1 MINHLRELVMG
12 DFEVWKSYIDAL
24 DLLTNQYSEPFD
36 IKVLEA
42 KNDSSVVCRYIDTN
56 QRDKIFEGLLKV
68 FPSLKKENVNYRDNH
83 LLYPSSEAINNS
95 ELEDL
100 KSFADSNHFEFSS
113 KPAFSGVF
121 KSYYSRL
128 ADFLDKCQL
137 PFNLDEYSHFKK
149 DYRPLIKLRI
159 EYRGNSNYIDTLK
172 NYSHKNNI
180 EYKQI
185 KNRDNYGLILKI
197 DTPNEIVCDELL
209 NSFNPYSIFIK
220 TNKFGGNLEKHGDGL
235 LLSEY
240 IQNVKYSSKKAE
252 NKLILKTQIN
262 AQGLLDVIQE
272 VFNIGFEIYT
282 QKIRA
287 MSLRN
292 KNQFFTL
299 DELNVIDN
307 FLKNE
312 KHVFREKNLAAI
324 SKVDVSESFI
334 NKQFDI
340 AVKYLK
346 EHIGLD
352 TYKVEGFFKQIHLKD
367 VFLKKEIFEAFQ
379 ENTFYSNSFHLV
391 SYTITPDEFDKFEQ
405 VRKKSKIFYCSEDT
419 KDNPIHEGIILPTP
433 DNNVFIQTFSAS
445 ISLSD
450 LQFEIFFFLNTLK
463 RYFGKEHIQIVHE
476 HIFRIDKQRFFEN
489 IKEVIP
495 YEEFQIS
502 SDAKTISFDF
512 KTKEELEEKLRKL
525 DTYDSLNYLGFRDD
539 HKYKV
544 TFGNITPL
552 FQVKEKLDKLNF
564 TKTILN
570 ESGNQLKVY
579 GLMSDISLLPIVRA
593 NIENTAG
600 NFTQDNIQLNWDAF
614 DKGLIKY
621 YFQFDEESY
630 KEEVHKKLNNIRGE
644 PLTLVDSRETLGILK
659 SISYPNLTLLV
670 ENKSLLDEGTYL
682 TVKSALKGEKDKVK
696 RLRDAVEKIYSD
708 SGNSIC
714 NKNLKQALIDS
725 SSLESFIDGDI
736 TRTSEYQDLYQKIN
750 SDLLSSYVNERQ
762 KEAIIKCLL
771 SDDLFIVQGPPGTG
785 KSTAIA
791 ELIWQHLVNNDS
803 DKRYRILV
811 TSETNL
817 AVDNALNKLRSKS
830 HLLMKPIRFGI
841 EEKLD
846 DEGRRFSLEAI
857 NNWKKNEWEAND
869 SLILD
874 DWVDLINTRCTN
886 QSNDSFIA
894 LWKEH
899 LSEKGQ
905 LMRENVYSSY
915 VKNCNVI
922 GATCSSIGKINSEG
936 KFTRFFQDYSNVF
949 YPDEFE
955 RFKSSPSRS
964 SATSLKSKEIEFEL
978 AIQDEASKASPPE
991 LVLPFTFGKK
1001 AVIIGDHRQLPPM
1014 VDTNEFIES
1023 LVYLKD
1029 KSKDDKQV
1037 KKITKLIRFIKQYR
1051 ESFEHSHF
1059 EKLFTNIDT
1068 NLKSTFDTQYRMHPA
1083 INETIKQFYKG
1094 DFENGKDLECGLPL
1108 DSVDDSNLN
1117 NPMSRYHGITK
1128 KKDTHV
1134 MWFDVQTPEIKKG
1147 TSRINPGEVKAIE
1160 WIINTIT
1167 SNENYST
1174 FINHWKD
1181 NEKDQKELGVITFYG
1196 AQAGLIKKNIPEG
1209 IDVRVSPVD
1218 RFQGME
1224 RNIVIVSLVRS
1235 NNIAESENEIADFE
1249 MYPENGYAQ
1258 NESLGFAES
1267 PNRLNVA
1274 LSRAKRLLIVVGNSK
1289 HFSKKEIYKNVFE
1302 TIKNH
1307 PQGEVWGFDGQK
1319 PIKI

>member
-1 MINHLRELVMG
+1 MK

-24 DLLTNQYSEPFD
+24 DILTNQYSEPFD
-36 IKVLEA
+36 IKVLEV
-42 KNDSSVVCRYIDTN
+42 KDDNSVVCRYIDTN
-56 QRDKIFEGLLKV
+56 QKDKIFAGLLKV
-68 FPSLKKENVNYRDNH
+68 FPSLKKVNVNYQDKH
-83 LLYPSSEAINNS
+83 LLYSSSEAINHS
-95 ELEDL
+95 EIEHL
-100 KSFADSNHFEFSS
+100 KTFADSNHFEFSS
-113 KPAFSGVF
+113 KPAFSGTF
-121 KSYYSRL
+121 KHNKTPL
-128 ADFLDKCQL
+128 LDFLQEYIVK
-137 PFNLDEYSHFKK
+137 DEIQENSLVHHLSIIYPDSIHKEKK
-149 DYRPLIKLRI
+149 NGKIVLNETYLKAQTLIKWGRDYSVEYLFSVKGVSKAIKILKASENVLATTYSKKKNKLSIKLHEKISESEIEEVRNKLGEVLTRKTGRKPKIKLKAIFTRTNFDSQFKANNPPVKQNLSKIQYVTLNQLR
-159 EYRGNSNYIDTLK
+159 YID
-172 NYSHKNNI
+172 S
-180 EYKQI
+180 
-185 KNRDNYGLILKI
+185 
-197 DTPNEIVCDELL
+197 V
-209 NSFNPYSIFIK
+209 
-220 TNKFGGNLEKHGDGL
+220 LEK
-235 LLSEY
+235 
-240 IQNVKYSSKKAE
+240 N
-252 NKLILKTQIN
+252 
-262 AQGLLDVIQE
+262 QE
-272 VFNIGFEIYT
+272 VFREDVIGAIFKIDLNKQYDIALKHLKENIGLIP
-282 QKIRA
+282 Q
-287 MSLRN
+287 
-292 KNQFFTL
+292 
-299 DELNVIDN
+299 
-307 FLKNE
+307 
-312 KHVFREKNLAAI
+312 
-324 SKVDVSESFI
+324 
-334 NKQFDI
+334 
-340 AVKYLK
+340 
-346 EHIGLD
+346 
-352 TYKVEGFFKQIHLKD
+352 KVEGGYQQIHLND
-367 VFLKKEIFEAFQ
+367 VFLKKEVVESFQ

-391 SYTITPDEFDKFEQ
+391 SYTITPDKFEEFKKT
-405 VRKKSKIFYCSEDT
+405 RKQRKIYYKSEVNQERSNLKC
-419 KDNPIHEGIILPTP
+419 IILPDP
-433 DNNVFIQTFSAS
+433 KDNVFVLKFPAVITFS
-445 ISLSD
+445 D
-450 LQFEIFFFLNTLK
+450 LRYEIFAFLHSLK
-463 RYFGKEHIQIVHE
+463 WYFGRENIQIKHE
-476 HIFRIDKQRFFEN
+476 HVFVFDQQRFFEH

-502 SDAKTISFDF
+502 SKAKTISFDF
-512 KTKEELEEKLRKL
+512 KNEEDLSKKLKLLDNYNSINYFDFKE
-525 DTYDSLNYLGFRDD
+525 D

-544 TFGNITPL
+544 TFDYISPL

-570 ESGNQLKVY
+570 ESGDQLKVF

-614 DKGLIKY
+614 DRGLIKY

-630 KEEVHKKLNNIRGE
+630 KEEIHKKLNNLRGE
-644 PLTLVDSRETLGILK
+644 PLTLVDSKETLGVLK
-659 SISYPNLTLLV
+659 SISYPNLRLLV
-670 ENKSLLDEGTYL
+670 EDKSLLEEGTYL

-736 TRTSEYQDLYQKIN
+736 TLTCEYQDLYQKVN
-750 SDLLSSYVNERQ
+750 GDLLSPYVNDRQ
-762 KEAIIKCLL
+762 KEAIVKCLL
-771 SDDLFIVQGPPGTG
+771 SEDLFIVQGPPGTG

-791 ELIWQHLVNNDS
+791 ELIWQHLANNDS

-817 AVDNALNKLRSKS
+817 AVDNALDKLRSKS
-830 HLLMKPIRFGI
+830 HLLMKPIRFGS

-846 DEGRRFSLEAI
+846 NEGRRFSLEAI
-857 NNWKKNEWEAND
+857 NHWKKNEWEANN

-874 DWVDLINTRCTN
+874 DWVDLINSRCTN
-886 QSNDSFIA
+886 QSNDSFIT

-905 LMRENVYSSY
+905 LLRENIYSSY
-915 VKNCNVI
+915 VRNCNVI

-936 KFTRFFQDYSNVF
+936 KFTRFFKDYSNVF
-949 YPDEFE
+949 YPNDFE
-955 RFKSSPSRS
+955 RFKSSPSKS
-964 SATSLKSKEIEFEL
+964 SATNLKSKQIEFEL

-991 LVLPFTFGKK
+991 LALPFTYGKK

-1014 VDTNEFIES
+1014 IDTNEFIES
-1023 LVYLKD
+1023 LIYLKN
-1029 KSKDDKQV
+1029 KSKDEEQS
-1037 KKITKLIRFIKQYR
+1037 KKITKLIRFIKKNR

-1059 EKLFTNIDT
+1059 EKLFTNIDP
-1068 NLKSTFDTQYRMHPA
+1068 NFKSTFDTQYRMHPA

-1108 DSVDDSNLN
+1108 DSVDDPNLN

-1128 KKDTHV
+1128 KKDTHI

-1196 AQAGLIKKNIPEG
+1196 AQAGLIKKNVPEG

-1235 NNIAESENEIADFE
+1235 NNIAESENVIADFE
-1249 MYPENGYAQ
+1249 MYPENGYVQ

-1302 TIKNH
+1302 TIKDH
-1307 PQGEVWGFDGQK
+1307 PQGEVWGFDGKK
-1319 PIKI
+1319 PVKI

>member
-1 MINHLRELVMG
+1 MR

-24 DLLTNQYSEPFD
+24 DILTNQYSEPFD

-56 QRDKIFEGLLKV
+56 QKGKIFEGLLKV
-68 FPSLKKENVNYRDNH
+68 FPSLKKENVNYQDNH

-95 ELEDL
+95 EIEDL

-113 KPAFSGVF
+113 KPAFSGTF
-121 KSYYSRL
+121 KYNKTPL
-128 ADFLDKCQL
+128 LDFLKEHVVKEEAQPQEKSL
-137 PFNLDEYSHFKK
+137 AHHLRRVYPSSTYKEKNNGKIVVLDETYLKRK
-149 DYRPLIKLRI
+149 
-159 EYRGNSNYIDTLK
+159 TLEEWGD
-172 NYSHKNNI
+172 NYSVEYLFSVKGISTPIQISLASDKVLGITHSKKRNKINVRLHEKISEAEIGEIRKKLI
-180 EYKQI
+180 E
-185 KNRDNYGLILKI
+185 ILN
-197 DTPNEIVCDELL
+197 NEIGRVPEISL
-209 NSFNPYSIFIK
+209 NTVFTQ
-220 TNKFGGNLEKHGDGL
+220 TNFSNQPRTKKVPVKQNLG
-235 LLSEY
+235 
-240 IQNVKYSSKKAE
+240 
-252 NKLILKTQIN
+252 KTQF
-262 AQGLLDVIQE
+262 L
-272 VFNIGFEIYT
+272 
-282 QKIRA
+282 
-287 MSLRN
+287 
-292 KNQFFTL
+292 TL
-299 DELNVIDN
+299 DELKLIDSELETN
-307 FLKNE
+307 QE
-312 KHVFREKNLAAI
+312 VFREDILGAI
-324 SKVDVSESFI
+324 SKIDVSESFI

-352 TYKVEGFFKQIHLKD
+352 PFKVEGFFKQIHLKD
-367 VFLKKEIFEAFQ
+367 VFLKKEVFEAFQ

-391 SYTITPDEFDKFEQ
+391 SYTITPDEFDKFERI
-405 VRKKSKIFYCSEDT
+405 RKQRKIYYKSEDRH
-419 KDNPIHEGIILPTP
+419 NLEGVILPNP

-476 HIFRIDKQRFFEN
+476 HIFRIDKQRFFEH

-502 SDAKTISFDF
+502 SDAETISFDF
-512 KTKEELEEKLRKL
+512 KTKEELDEKLQKL

-564 TKTILN
+564 TKTFLN

-600 NFTQDNIQLNWDAF
+600 NFTQDNMQLNWDAF

-630 KEEVHKKLNNIRGE
+630 KEEVHKKLDNLKGE
-644 PLTLVDSRETLGILK
+644 PLTLVDSRETLGVLK

-670 ENKSLLDEGTYL
+670 EDKSLLEEGTYL

-736 TRTSEYQDLYQKIN
+736 TRTSEYQDLYQKVN
-750 SDLLSSYVNERQ
+750 NDLLSPYVNERQ
-762 KEAIIKCLL
+762 KEAIVKCLL

-817 AVDNALNKLRSKS
+817 AVDNALDKLRSKS
-830 HLLMKPIRFGI
+830 HLLMKPIRFGS

-857 NNWKKNEWEAND
+857 NYWKKNEWEAND

-874 DWVDLINTRCTN
+874 EWVDLINSRCTN
-886 QSNDSFIA
+886 QSNDTFIA

-905 LMRENVYSSY
+905 LLRENVYSSY

-955 RFKSSPSRS
+955 RFKSSPSKS
-964 SATSLKSKEIEFEL
+964 SASTLKSKEIEFEL

-991 LVLPFTFGKK
+991 LALPFTFGKK

-1037 KKITKLIRFIKQYR
+1037 KKITELIRFIKQHR

-1059 EKLFTNIDT
+1059 EKLFTNIDA

-1094 DFENGKDLECGLPL
+1094 DFEDGKDLECGLPL
-1108 DSVDDSNLN
+1108 DSVDDPNLN

-1160 WIINTIT
+1160 WIINIIT

-1196 AQAGLIKKNIPEG
+1196 AQAGLIKKNVPEG

>member
-1 MINHLRELVMG
+1 MNVNRFIAIRFLILGKYNKLGAITDNQKHLLKNYPKATFKVKNNGKIIVLDETYLKSVTREEWKGDYSIEYLLSVKGITEQINISIPSRKILNTTYSKKKNKLSIKLHDDVTEAEILQIKKKIFKEIYDKVGRASKISLNTIFTRTNFSDEPSIKNETIKQNHSKVQFLTL
-12 DFEVWKSYIDAL
+12 DEIENID
-24 DLLTNQYSEPFD
+24 
-36 IKVLEA
+36 KVLET
-42 KNDSSVVCRYIDTN
+42 K
-56 QRDKIFEGLLKV
+56 QEV
-68 FPSLKKENVNYRDNH
+68 FR
-83 LLYPSSEAINNS
+83 
-95 ELEDL
+95 
-100 KSFADSNHFEFSS
+100 
-113 KPAFSGVF
+113 
-121 KSYYSRL
+121 
-128 ADFLDKCQL
+128 
-137 PFNLDEYSHFKK
+137 
-149 DYRPLIKLRI
+149 
-159 EYRGNSNYIDTLK
+159 
-172 NYSHKNNI
+172 
-180 EYKQI
+180 
-185 KNRDNYGLILKI
+185 
-197 DTPNEIVCDELL
+197 
-209 NSFNPYSIFIK
+209 
-220 TNKFGGNLEKHGDGL
+220 
-235 LLSEY
+235 
-240 IQNVKYSSKKAE
+240 E
-252 NKLILKTQIN
+252 NKLL
-262 AQGLLDVIQE
+262 
-272 VFNIGFEIYT
+272 
-282 QKIRA
+282 
-287 MSLRN
+287 
-292 KNQFFTL
+292 
-299 DELNVIDN
+299 
-307 FLKNE
+307 
-312 KHVFREKNLAAI
+312 AI
-324 SKVDVSESFI
+324 SKIDPSESFI
-334 NKQFDI
+334 NKQFDF

-346 EHIGLD
+346 EHIGLEP
-352 TYKVEGFFKQIHLKD
+352 YKVEGFFKQIHLKN
-367 VFLKKEIFEAFQ
+367 VFLNKEVFEAFEQ
-379 ENTFYSNSFHLV
+379 NTFYSNSFHLV
-391 SYTITPDEFDKFEQ
+391 SYTITPEEFEEFEK
-405 VRKKSKIFYCSEDT
+405 VRKERKIFYSSEDS
-419 KDNPIHEGIILPTP
+419 KDNPIHEGIILPKP
-433 DNNVFIQTFSAS
+433 DKNVFFKTFSAS

-450 LQFEIFFFLNTLK
+450 LRFEIFFFLNTLK
-463 RYFGKEHIQIVHE
+463 RYFGKEHIQVVHE
-476 HIFRIDKQRFFEN
+476 HIFRIDKQRFFEH

-502 SDAKTISFDF
+502 SDAETISFDF
-512 KTKEELEEKLRKL
+512 KTKEELDEKLQKL

-570 ESGNQLKVY
+570 ESGNQLKVF
-579 GLMSDISLLPIVRA
+579 GLMSDISLHPIIRA
-593 NIENTAG
+593 NIENAAG
-600 NFTQDNIQLNWDAF
+600 NFAADNIQLSWDAF
-614 DKGLIKY
+614 DQGLIKY
-621 YFQFDEESY
+621 YFRFDEESY
-630 KEEVHKKLNNIRGE
+630 KEEVRKKLNNLRGE
-644 PLTLVDSRETLGILK
+644 PITIVDSREALGVLK

-670 ENKSLLDEGTYL
+670 EDKSLLEEGAYL

-714 NKNLKQALIDS
+714 NKNLKQALINS
-725 SSLESFIDGDI
+725 SSLDSFIDGDV
-736 TRTSEYQDLYQKIN
+736 TRTNEYKELYQKVN
-750 SDLLSSYVNERQ
+750 GNLLSPYVNDRQ
-762 KEAIIKCLL
+762 KEAIVKCLL

-791 ELIWQHLVNNDS
+791 ELIWQHLENNDS
-803 DKRYRILV
+803 ENRYRILV

-817 AVDNALNKLRSKS
+817 AVDNALDKLRSKS
-830 HLLMKPIRFGI
+830 HLLMKPIRFGS

-857 NNWKKNEWEAND
+857 NYWKNNEWEAKV

-874 DWVDLINTRCTN
+874 DWVDLINSRCSN
-886 QSNDSFIA
+886 QSDDSFIT

-899 LSEKGQ
+899 LSEKGKV
-905 LMRENVYSSY
+905 LRENIYSSY

-955 RFKSSPSRS
+955 KFKSSPSRS
-964 SATSLKSKEIEFEL
+964 SATNLKNKEIEFEL
-978 AIQDEASKASPPE
+978 AIQDEASKATPPE
-991 LVLPFTFGKK
+991 LALPFTFGKK

-1014 VDTNEFIES
+1014 VDANEFIES

-1037 KKITKLIRFIKQYR
+1037 KKITELIRFIKQHR

-1094 DFENGKDLECGLPL
+1094 DFEDGKDLECGLPL
-1108 DSVDDSNLN
+1108 DSVDDPNLN

-1167 SNENYST
+1167 SNESYST
-1174 FINHWKD
+1174 FINHWKE

-1196 AQAGLIKKNIPEG
+1196 AQAGLIKKNVPEG

-1235 NNIAESENEIADFE
+1235 NNIAESENEIVDFE

-1289 HFSKKEIYKNVFE
+1289 HFSRKPIYKNVFE

>member
-1 MINHLRELVMG
+1 MR

-24 DLLTNQYSEPFD
+24 DILTNQYSEPFE

-42 KNDSSVVCRYIDTN
+42 KNDSSVICRYIDTN
-56 QRDKIFEGLLKV
+56 QKDKIFEGLLKV
-68 FPSLKKENVNYRDNH
+68 FPRLSKENVNYQDNH
-83 LLYPSSEAINNS
+83 LLYPSLEAINNS
-95 ELEDL
+95 EIEDL

-113 KPAFSGVF
+113 RPAFSGTF
-121 KSYYSRL
+121 KYNRTPL
-128 ADFLDKCQL
+128 VDFLKQHVVKEETQPQEKSL
-137 PFNLDEYSHFKK
+137 IHHLERNYPSSTYKEKNNGKIVVLDETYLKGQTIKEWGETYSV
-149 DYRPLIKLRI
+149 
-159 EYRGNSNYIDTLK
+159 EY
-172 NYSHKNNI
+172 
-180 EYKQI
+180 
-185 KNRDNYGLILKI
+185 
-197 DTPNEIVCDELL
+197 
-209 NSFNPYSIFIK
+209 
-220 TNKFGGNLEKHGDGL
+220 
-235 LLSEY
+235 LLS
-240 IQNVKYSSKKAE
+240 VKGISTPFQIPIASDKVLNITHSKKR
-252 NKLILKTQIN
+252 NKLSIRLHEKISEVEISEIRTKLIETLNDEIGRVPEISLNTVFTRTNLSNEPRTKKATAKQNLSKTQF
-262 AQGLLDVIQE
+262 L
-272 VFNIGFEIYT
+272 
-282 QKIRA
+282 
-287 MSLRN
+287 
-292 KNQFFTL
+292 TL
-299 DELNVIDN
+299 DELENIDSV
-307 FLKNE
+307 LE
-312 KHVFREKNLAAI
+312 SYQDVFREENLGAI
-324 SKVDVSESFI
+324 SKIDISESFI
-334 NKQFDI
+334 NKQFDF

-346 EHIGLD
+346 ENIGLVPF
-352 TYKVEGFFKQIHLKD
+352 KVEGFFKQIHLKD
-367 VFLKKEIFEAFQ
+367 VFLKKEVFEALQ

-391 SYTITPDEFDKFEQ
+391 SYTITPEEIEKFEQ
-405 VRKKSKIFYCSEDT
+405 IRKQKRIYYKSEDSP
-419 KDNPIHEGIILPTP
+419 NLEGVILPNP

-450 LQFEIFFFLNTLK
+450 LRFEIFFFLNTLK

-476 HIFRIDKQRFFEN
+476 HIFRIDKKRFFHH

-502 SDAKTISFDF
+502 SDAETISFDF
-512 KTKEELEEKLRKL
+512 KTKDELDEKLQKL
-525 DTYDSLNYLGFRDD
+525 DTYDSLNYLGFRED

-552 FQVKEKLDKLNF
+552 FQVKEQLDKLNF
-564 TKTILN
+564 VKSILN
-570 ESGNQLKVY
+570 ESGNELRVF
-579 GLMSDISLLPIVRA
+579 GLMRTLADLEIFKARIINS
-593 NIENTAG
+593 AG
-600 NFTQDNIQLNWDAF
+600 NYTEKNITLNWNNLDEGF
-614 DKGLIKY
+614 LKY
-621 YFQFDEESY
+621 YFQFDEEGY
-630 KEEVHKKLNNIRGE
+630 KEEVQKKLDKLRGE
-644 PLTLVDSRETLGILK
+644 PLTLADSKETLGVLN
-659 SISYPNLTLLV
+659 SISYPNITLLV
-670 ENKSLLDEGTYL
+670 EDKSLLEEGTYL
-682 TVKSALKGEKDKVK
+682 TVKSTLKGEKDRVK

-714 NKNLKQALIDS
+714 NKNLKKALIDS

-736 TRTSEYQDLYQKIN
+736 TRTNQYQDLYQKVN
-750 SDLLSSYVNERQ
+750 GDLLSPYVNERQ
-762 KEAIIKCLL
+762 KEAIVKCLL

-791 ELIWQHLVNNDS
+791 ELIWQHLANDES

-817 AVDNALNKLRSKS
+817 AVDNALDKLRSKS
-830 HLLMKPIRFGI
+830 HLLIKPIRFGS

-857 NNWKKNEWEAND
+857 NYWKNDEWEAD
-869 SLILD
+869 VSLILD
-874 DWVDLINTRCTN
+874 DWVDIINNRCTN
-886 QSNDSFIA
+886 QSKDSFIT

-899 LSEKGQ
+899 LAEKGKD
-905 LMRENVYSSY
+905 LRENFYSSY

-955 RFKSSPSRS
+955 NFKLSPSRS
-964 SATSLKSKEIEFEL
+964 SATNLKNKEIEIEL

-991 LVLPFTFGKK
+991 LALPFTFSKK

-1037 KKITKLIRFIKQYR
+1037 KKITELIRFIKQHR

-1059 EKLFTNIDT
+1059 EKLFTNIDA

-1094 DFENGKDLECGLPL
+1094 DFEDGKDLECGLPL
-1108 DSVDDSNLN
+1108 DSVDDPNLSNS
-1117 NPMSRYHGITK
+1117 MSRYHGITK

-1147 TSRINPGEVKAIE
+1147 TSRINPGEIKAIE

-1167 SNENYST
+1167 TNENYPT
-1174 FINHWKD
+1174 FINHWKE
-1181 NEKDQKELGVITFYG
+1181 NEKDQKELSVITFYG
-1196 AQAGLIKKNIPEG
+1196 AQAGIIKKNVPKG

-1235 NNIAESENEIADFE
+1235 NHIAENENQVPDFKTFDNE
-1249 MYPENGYAQ
+1249 YGYAK

-1274 LSRAKRLLIVVGNSK
+1274 LSRAKRLLILVGNSK
-1289 HFSKKEIYKNVFE
+1289 HFSKKKIYKNVFE

>member
-1 MINHLRELVMG
+1 MR
-12 DFEVWKSYIDAL
+12 DFEVWNLYIDAL
-24 DLLTNQYSEPFD
+24 DILTNQYSEPFD
-36 IKVLEA
+36 IKVLQA
-42 KNDSSVVCRYIDTN
+42 MSDSTVVCRYIDTK
-56 QRDKIFEGLLKV
+56 QKDKIFDCLLKV
-68 FPSLKKENVNYRDNH
+68 FPVLKKENVNYKDSH
-83 LLYPSSEAINNS
+83 LLYPLSDGIDSSEI
-95 ELEDL
+95 EDL
-100 KSFADSNHFEFSS
+100 KIFADSNHFEFSS
-113 KPAFSGVF
+113 KPVLSGVF
-121 KSYYSRL
+121 KCNKNRL
-128 ADFLDKCQL
+128 SEILKKCQL
-137 PFNLDEYSHFKK
+137 PFRLKDYSFLKK
-149 DYRPLIKLRI
+149 DYQPLIKLRI
-159 EYRGNSNYIDTLK
+159 EYRGNSNNIK
-172 NYSHKNNI
+172 NLINYAHKNNI
-180 EYKQI
+180 KYKEI
-185 KNRDNYGLILKI
+185 KYYGNSLILKI
-197 DTPNEIVCDELL
+197 DTQKEFVYDELL
-209 NSFNPYSIFIK
+209 NSFKPDSIFIK
-220 TNKFGGNLEKHGDGL
+220 TNKFGVNLEKYSDKL
-235 LLSEY
+235 LLNQS
-240 IQNVKYSSKKAE
+240 IQKVRYSSKRAR
-252 NKLILKTQIN
+252 NILNLTTEISVQD
-262 AQGLLDVIQE
+262 LLKVLHE
-272 VFNIGFEIYT
+272 VFNIGFEVYA
-282 QKIRA
+282 QKVKA
-287 MSLRN
+287 NSLGN
-292 KNQFFTL
+292 KNQFLTL
-299 DELNVIDN
+299 EELNLVDHSLEKEQYIYRQENLGAIYKID
-307 FLKNE
+307 L
-312 KHVFREKNLAAI
+312 
-324 SKVDVSESFI
+324 SESFI

-340 AVKYLK
+340 AVKYLR
-346 EHIGLD
+346 EHIGLSPF
-352 TYKVEGFFKQIHLKD
+352 KVEGYYKQIHLKN
-367 VFLKKEIFEAFQ
+367 VFLKKETFEAFQ

-391 SYTITPDEFDKFEQ
+391 SFTINSDEFERFEQ
-405 VRKKSKIFYCSEDT
+405 VRKKRKIFYSSED
-419 KDNPIHEGIILPTP
+419 KKEDPIYDGIILPNP
-433 DNNVFIQTFSAS
+433 DDNVFMQTFSAS

-476 HIFRIDKQRFFEN
+476 HIFRIDKHRFFEN
-489 IKEVIP
+489 IKKVIP
-495 YEEFQIS
+495 YEEFQIN
-502 SDAKTISFDF
+502 SDVETISFDF
-512 KTKEELEEKLRKL
+512 KTKGELSEKLKKL
-525 DTYDSLNYLGFRDD
+525 DTYGSLNYLDFRDD

-544 TFGNITPL
+544 TFGNVTPL
-552 FQVKEKLDKLNF
+552 YQVKEKLDKLNF

-570 ESGNQLKVY
+570 ESGNQLKVF
-579 GLMSDISLLPIVRA
+579 GLMKSFDDLEIVKARIT
-593 NIENTAG
+593 NSAG
-600 NFTQDNIQLNWDAF
+600 NYFQDNITLEWEAIDE
-614 DKGLIKY
+614 GYLKY
-621 YFQFDEESY
+621 YFQFDEESF
-630 KEEVHKKLNNIRGE
+630 KVEVKKKLNNLRGE
-644 PLTLVDSRETLGILK
+644 PFTLVDSKEILGVLK
-659 SISYPNLTLLV
+659 SISYPYLTLLV
-670 ENKSLLDEGTYL
+670 EDKSLFEEGAYL
-682 TVKSALKGEKDKVK
+682 TVKSALKGEKDKIK
-696 RLRDAVEKIYSD
+696 RLRDTVEIIYSD
-708 SGNSIC
+708 SEKSIC

-736 TRTSEYQDLYQKIN
+736 TRTKEYQELYQKVN
-750 SDLLSSYVNERQ
+750 GDLLSSYVNERQ
-762 KEAIIKCLL
+762 KEAIVKCLL
-771 SDDLFIVQGPPGTG
+771 SDDLFIIQGPPGTG
-785 KSTAIA
+785 KTTAIA
-791 ELIWQHLVNNDS
+791 ELIWQHLAHYES

-817 AVDNALNKLRSKS
+817 AVDNALNKLRSKT
-830 HLLMKPIRFGI
+830 HLLMKPLRFGS

-857 NNWKKNEWEAND
+857 NYWKNDEWEAD
-869 SLILD
+869 SSLILD
-874 DWVDLINTRCTN
+874 DWVDIVNNRCTN
-886 QSNDSFIA
+886 QSNDTFIT

-899 LSEKGQ
+899 LEEKGKD
-905 LMRENVYSSY
+905 LRDNFYSSY

-964 SATSLKSKEIEFEL
+964 SATNLKNKEIEFEL

-991 LVLPFTFGKK
+991 LALPFTFGKK

-1014 VDTNEFIES
+1014 IDTNEFIEN
-1023 LVYLKD
+1023 LTYLKNKSRD
-1029 KSKDDKQV
+1029 KKQISKI
-1037 KKITKLIRFIKQYR
+1037 KKLVNYIKWNK
-1051 ESFEHSHF
+1051 ENFEHSHF
-1059 EKLFTNIDT
+1059 EKLFTNIDA

-1083 INETIKQFYKG
+1083 INETIKQFYTG

-1108 DSVDDSNLN
+1108 DSVDDPNLN

-1174 FINHWKD
+1174 FINHWKE

-1196 AQAGLIKKNIPEG
+1196 AQAGLIKKNVPEG

-1235 NNIAESENEIADFE
+1235 NNIAESENVIADFE

>member
-1 MINHLRELVMG
+1 MN

-24 DLLTNQYSEPFD
+24 DILTNQYSEPFD
-36 IKVLEA
+36 IKILEA
-42 KNDSSVVCRYIDTN
+42 KKDSSVVYRYIDSN
-56 QRDKIFEGLLKV
+56 QRDKIFKGLLKV
-68 FPSLKKENVNYRDNH
+68 FPNLNKENVNYQDNH
-83 LLYPSSEAINNS
+83 LLYPLVEEINNS
-95 ELEDL
+95 EIEDL

-113 KPAFSGVF
+113 KPAFSGTF
-121 KSYYSRL
+121 KYPKTPL
-128 ADFLDKCQL
+128 IDFLREHVVTEEAGQQEKSL
-137 PFNLDEYSHFKK
+137 THHIKKKYPNSTYKEKNKGKIVVLDETYLEGVTIKEWGTTYSFE
-149 DYRPLIKLRI
+149 YRLSVKGISTPIDISISSDNVLAITHSKRKNKLSIKLHERI
-159 EYRGNSNYIDTLK
+159 S
-172 NYSHKNNI
+172 
-180 EYKQI
+180 
-185 KNRDNYGLILKI
+185 
-197 DTPNEIVCDELL
+197 
-209 NSFNPYSIFIK
+209 
-220 TNKFGGNLEKHGDGL
+220 
-235 LLSEY
+235 
-240 IQNVKYSSKKAE
+240 KAE
-252 NKLILKTQIN
+252 IGEIRHKIAKILTEKIGRVPQISLNTVFTRTNFTRRHREQNTTVNQNLGKTQF
-262 AQGLLDVIQE
+262 L
-272 VFNIGFEIYT
+272 
-282 QKIRA
+282 
-287 MSLRN
+287 
-292 KNQFFTL
+292 TL
-299 DELNVIDN
+299 DELKHIDSKLETN
-307 FLKNE
+307 QE
-312 KHVFREKNLAAI
+312 VYREEVLGAI
-324 SKVDVSESFI
+324 YKIDASESFI

-340 AVKYLK
+340 AVRYLK
-346 EHIGLD
+346 ENVGLLP
-352 TYKVEGFFKQIHLKD
+352 YKVEGFLKQIHLKN
-367 VFLKKEIFEAFQ
+367 VFLKKEAFEAFQ

-405 VRKKSKIFYCSEDT
+405 IRKQRKIYYKSEYRP
-419 KDNPIHEGIILPTP
+419 NLEGVILPNP

-476 HIFRIDKQRFFEN
+476 HIFRIDKQRFFEH

-512 KTKEELEEKLRKL
+512 KTKEELSEKLQKL
-525 DTYDSLNYLGFRDD
+525 DTYDSLNYLGFGDD

-552 FQVKEKLDKLNF
+552 FLVKEKLDKLNF

-593 NIENTAG
+593 NIENAAG
-600 NFTQDNIQLNWDAF
+600 NFTQDNIQLNWDDF
-614 DKGLIKY
+614 DRGFVKY

-630 KEEVHKKLNNIRGE
+630 KEEVQKKLENLRGE
-644 PLTLVDSRETLGILK
+644 SLTHVDSKKTLGVLK

-670 ENKSLLDEGTYL
+670 EDKSLLEEGDYL

-736 TRTSEYQDLYQKIN
+736 TRTNEYQELYQKVN
-750 SDLLSSYVNERQ
+750 GDLLSPYINERQ
-762 KEAIIKCLL
+762 KDAIVKCLL

-791 ELIWQHLVNNDS
+791 ELIWQHLANNDS

-817 AVDNALNKLRSKS
+817 AVDNALDKLRSKT
-830 HLLMKPIRFGI
+830 HLLMKSIRFGS

-846 DEGRRFSLEAI
+846 NEGRRFSLEAI
-857 NNWKKNEWEAND
+857 NHWKNNEWDGSD

-874 DWVDLINTRCTN
+874 DWVDLINSRCIN
-886 QSNDSFIA
+886 QSNDSFIK

-899 LSEKGQ
+899 LSEKGKV
-905 LMRENVYSSY
+905 LRENVYSSY
-915 VKNCNVI
+915 IKNCNVI

-936 KFTRFFQDYSNVF
+936 RFTRFFQDFSNVF
-949 YPDEFE
+949 YPNEFKK
-955 RFKSSPSRS
+955 FKSSPSRS
-964 SATSLKSKEIEFEL
+964 SASILKNKKIEFEL
-978 AIQDEASKASPPE
+978 VIQDEASKASPPE
-991 LVLPFTFGKK
+991 LALPFTFAKK

-1014 VDTNEFIES
+1014 IDTNEFIES
-1023 LVYLKD
+1023 LIYLKD
-1029 KSKDDKQV
+1029 KSKDDNQV
-1037 KKITKLIRFIKQYR
+1037 IKINKLIRFIKQHR
-1051 ESFEHSHF
+1051 ESFELSHF

-1094 DFENGKDLECGLPL
+1094 DFEDGIDLECGLPL
-1108 DSVDDSNLN
+1108 DSVDDPNLN

-1174 FINHWKD
+1174 FINHWKE

-1235 NNIAESENEIADFE
+1235 NIIAENEHQVPDYETFDND
-1249 MYPENGYAQ
+1249 YGYAL
-1258 NESLGFAES
+1258 NDSLGFAES

-1289 HFSKKEIYKNVFE
+1289 HFSRKEIYKNVFE
-1302 TIKNH
+1302 TMKNH
-1307 PQGEVWGFDGQK
+1307 PQGEVWDFEK
-1319 PIKI
+1319 LMKRIEK

>member
-1 MINHLRELVMG
+1 MNE
-12 DFEVWKSYIDAL
+12 FEVWKSYIDAL
-24 DLLTNQYSEPFD
+24 DILTNQYSEPFD

-42 KNDSSVVCRYIDTN
+42 KDDSSVECRYVDTN
-56 QRDKIFEGLLKV
+56 QKDKIFEGLLRV
-68 FPSLKKENVNYRDNH
+68 FPRLRRENVNYQDNY
-83 LLYPSSEAINNS
+83 LLYPSTEALNNS
-95 ELEDL
+95 EIEGL
-100 KSFADSNHFEFSS
+100 KSFADANHFEFSS
-113 KPAFSGVF
+113 KPAFSGTF
-121 KSYYSRL
+121 IYNRTPL
-128 ADFLDKCQL
+128 IDFLKA
-137 PFNLDEYSHFKK
+137 HFLKK
-149 DYRPLIKLRI
+149 EAQSPEKSLAHNPSGKDP
-159 EYRGNSNYIDTLK
+159 SNGLG
-172 NYSHKNNI
+172 
-180 EYKQI
+180 
-185 KNRDNYGLILKI
+185 YG
-197 DTPNEIVCDELL
+197 
-209 NSFNPYSIFIK
+209 
-220 TNKFGGNLEKHGDGL
+220 
-235 LLSEY
+235 
-240 IQNVKYSSKKAE
+240 
-252 NKLILKTQIN
+252 KTQ
-262 AQGLLDVIQE
+262 
-272 VFNIGFEIYT
+272 Y
-282 QKIRA
+282 
-287 MSLRN
+287 
-292 KNQFFTL
+292 FTL
-299 DELNVIDN
+299 DELKLIDSD
-307 FLKNE
+307 LETNE
-312 KHVFREKNLAAI
+312 EVFRDDVLGAI
-324 SKVDVSESFI
+324 SKIDVSESFI
-334 NKQFDI
+334 NKQFNF

-346 EHIGLD
+346 DHIGLVPF
-352 TYKVEGFFKQIHLKD
+352 KVEGYFKQIHLKD
-367 VFLKKEIFEAFQ
+367 VFLKKEVFEAFQ

-391 SYTITPDEFDKFEQ
+391 SYTIAPDEFDKFEL
-405 VRKKSKIFYCSEDT
+405 VRKQRKIYYRSED
-419 KDNPIHEGIILPTP
+419 KPYLEGVILPNP
-433 DNNVFIQTFSAS
+433 ESNVFTQTFSAS

-450 LQFEIFFFLNTLK
+450 LKFEIFSFLNMLK
-463 RYFGKEHIQIVHE
+463 RYFGKEHIHIVHE
-476 HIFRIDKQRFFEN
+476 QIFRIDKQRFFEH
-489 IKEVIP
+489 IKEVVP

-512 KTKEELEEKLRKL
+512 RTKEELDEKLKKL

-552 FQVKEKLDKLNF
+552 LQLKEKLDKLNF
-564 TKTILN
+564 AKTILN
-570 ESGNQLKVY
+570 DSGNQLKVF

-593 NIENTAG
+593 NIENAAG
-600 NFTQDNIQLNWDAF
+600 NFTQDNIQLNWDTV
-614 DKGLIKY
+614 DRGLIKY
-621 YFQFDEESY
+621 YFQFDNESY
-630 KEEVHKKLNNIRGE
+630 KDEVYKKLNNLRGE
-644 PLTLVDSRETLGILK
+644 PLTLVDSKDTLGVLE

-670 ENKSLLDEGTYL
+670 EDKSLLEEGAFL
-682 TVKSALKGEKDKVK
+682 TVRSALKGEKDKVK

-714 NKNLKQALIDS
+714 NKNLKRALIDS

-736 TRTSEYQDLYQKIN
+736 TRTSEYQDLYQKVN
-750 SDLLSSYVNERQ
+750 NDLLSPYVNERQ
-762 KEAIIKCLL
+762 KEAIVKCLL

-791 ELIWQHLVNNDS
+791 ELIWQHLANNES
-803 DKRYRILV
+803 GKQYRILV

-817 AVDNALNKLRSKS
+817 AVDNALDKLRSKS
-830 HLLMKPIRFGI
+830 HLLMKPVRFGS

-857 NNWKKNEWEAND
+857 NYWRNNEWEAND

-874 DWVDLINTRCTN
+874 DWVDLIDSRCTN
-886 QSNDSFIA
+886 QSNDPFIK

-899 LSEKGQ
+899 LMEKGQ
-905 LMRENVYSSY
+905 TLRKNVYSSY

-936 KFTRFFQDYSNVF
+936 RFTRFFQDYSNVF

-955 RFKSSPSRS
+955 KFKSSPSRS
-964 SATSLKSKEIEFEL
+964 SATTLKNKEIEFEL

-991 LVLPFTFGKK
+991 LALPFTFGKK

-1037 KKITKLIRFIKQYR
+1037 KKITELIRFIKQHR

-1094 DFENGKDLECGLPL
+1094 DFEDGKDLECGLPL
-1108 DSVDDSNLN
+1108 DSVDDPNLN

-1167 SNENYST
+1167 TNENYST

-1196 AQAGLIKKNIPEG
+1196 AQAGLIKKNVPEG

-1302 TIKNH
+1302 TIRNH
-1307 PQGEVWGFDGQK
+1307 PQGEVWGFDGQI

>member
-1 MINHLRELVMG
+1 MR

-24 DLLTNQYSEPFD
+24 DILTNQYSEPFD

-42 KNDSSVVCRYIDTN
+42 KNDSSVVCRYIDAN
-56 QRDKIFEGLLKV
+56 QKDKIFEGLLKV
-68 FPSLKKENVNYRDNH
+68 FPSLKKENLNYHDNH

-95 ELEDL
+95 EIEDL

-113 KPAFSGVF
+113 KPAFSGTF
-121 KSYYSRL
+121 KYNKTPL
-128 ADFLDKCQL
+128 IDFLKEHVVKEEAQPQEKTL
-137 PFNLDEYSHFKK
+137 AHHIRRVYPSSTYKEKNNGKIVVLDETYLQSK
-149 DYRPLIKLRI
+149 
-159 EYRGNSNYIDTLK
+159 TLEVWGE
-172 NYSHKNNI
+172 NYSV
-180 EYKQI
+180 EY
-185 KNRDNYGLILKI
+185 
-197 DTPNEIVCDELL
+197 
-209 NSFNPYSIFIK
+209 
-220 TNKFGGNLEKHGDGL
+220 
-235 LLSEY
+235 LLSVKGISTP
-240 IQNVKYSSKKAE
+240 IQISLASDKVVDITHSKKRNKINVRLHEKISEAE
-252 NKLILKTQIN
+252 IEEIRTKLIEILNDEIGRVPEISLNTVFTQTNFSSQPRTKKVPVKQNLGKTQF
-262 AQGLLDVIQE
+262 L
-272 VFNIGFEIYT
+272 
-282 QKIRA
+282 
-287 MSLRN
+287 
-292 KNQFFTL
+292 TL
-299 DELNVIDN
+299 DELENIDSV
-307 FLKNE
+307 LE
-312 KHVFREKNLAAI
+312 SSQDVFREENLGAI
-324 SKVDVSESFI
+324 SKIDVSESFI

-352 TYKVEGFFKQIHLKD
+352 PYKVEGFFKQIHLKD
-367 VFLKKEIFEAFQ
+367 VFLKKEVFEAFQ
-379 ENTFYSNSFHLV
+379 ENTFYSNSLHLV

-405 VRKKSKIFYCSEDT
+405 IRKQRKIYYKSEDRP
-419 KDNPIHEGIILPTP
+419 NLEGVILPNP
-433 DNNVFIQTFSAS
+433 DNNIFIQTFSAS

-476 HIFRIDKQRFFEN
+476 HIFRIDKQRFFEH

-495 YEEFQIS
+495 FEEFQIS
-502 SDAKTISFDF
+502 SDAETISFDF
-512 KTKEELEEKLRKL
+512 KTKEELDEKLQKL

-552 FQVKEKLDKLNF
+552 VQVKEKLDELVFVKSA
-564 TKTILN
+564 LN
-570 ESGNQLKVY
+570 ESRNELRVF
-579 GLMSDISLLPIVRA
+579 GLMRTLDDLEIFKARIINS
-593 NIENTAG
+593 AG
-600 NFTQDNIQLNWDAF
+600 NYSEKNITLNWESLDE
-614 DKGLIKY
+614 GYLKY

-630 KEEVHKKLNNIRGE
+630 KEEVHKKLDNLRGE
-644 PLTLVDSRETLGILK
+644 PLTLVDSKETLGILK
-659 SISYPNLTLLV
+659 SISYPNLTILA
-670 ENKSLLDEGTYL
+670 EEKSLLEEGSYL

-736 TRTSEYQDLYQKIN
+736 TRTKEYQELYQKVN
-750 SDLLSSYVNERQ
+750 GDLLSPYVNERQ
-762 KEAIIKCLL
+762 KEAIVKCLL

-791 ELIWQHLVNNDS
+791 ELIWQHLAHDES

-817 AVDNALNKLRSKS
+817 AVDNALDKLRSKS
-830 HLLMKPIRFGI
+830 HLLMKPIRFGS

-857 NNWKKNEWEAND
+857 NYWKNDEWDAD
-869 SLILD
+869 SSLILD
-874 DWVDLINTRCTN
+874 DWVDIVNKRCTN
-886 QSNDSFIA
+886 QSNDTFIT

-899 LSEKGQ
+899 LKEKGKD
-905 LMRENVYSSY
+905 LRDNFYSSY

-949 YPDEFE
+949 YPEDFE

-964 SATSLKSKEIEFEL
+964 SATNLKNKEIEFEL

-991 LVLPFTFGKK
+991 LALPFTFGKK

-1037 KKITKLIRFIKQYR
+1037 KKIAELIRFIKQHR

-1108 DSVDDSNLN
+1108 DSVGDPNLN

-1196 AQAGLIKKNIPEG
+1196 AQAGLIKKNVPEG

-1249 MYPENGYAQ
+1249 MYPKNGYAQ

-1274 LSRAKRLLIVVGNSK
+1274 LSRAKRLLIVVGNSN

>member
-1 MINHLRELVMG
+1 MINHLRELVMR

-24 DLLTNQYSEPFD
+24 DILTNQYSEPFD
-36 IKVLEA
+36 VKVLEA

-56 QRDKIFEGLLKV
+56 QKDKIFEGLLKV
-68 FPSLKKENVNYRDNH
+68 FPNLKKDNINYHDNH

-95 ELEDL
+95 KIEEL
-100 KSFADSNHFEFSS
+100 KSFAESNHFEFTS
-113 KPAFSGVF
+113 KPAFSGTF
-121 KSYYSRL
+121 QYNKTPL
-128 ADFLDKCQL
+128 LDFLKEHVVKEEAQPKEKSL
-137 PFNLDEYSHFKK
+137 AHHLRKIYPSSRYKEKNNGKIVVLDETYLKSKTLEEWGETYSV
-149 DYRPLIKLRI
+149 
-159 EYRGNSNYIDTLK
+159 EYRLSVKGISTP
-172 NYSHKNNI
+172 
-180 EYKQI
+180 KQI
-185 KNRDNYGLILKI
+185 SITSNKILKI
-197 DTPNEIVCDELL
+197 T
-209 NSFNPYSIFIK
+209 
-220 TNKFGGNLEKHGDGL
+220 H
-235 LLSEY
+235 
-240 IQNVKYSSKKAE
+240 SKKR
-252 NKLILKTQIN
+252 NKLSIKLHDNITEVEIEEIRNETREIL
-262 AQGLLDVIQE
+262 
-272 VFNIGFEIYT
+272 T
-282 QKIRA
+282 QKIGREPEI
-287 MSLRN
+287 SLNTVFTRTNFSN
-292 KNQFFTL
+292 KHSIKNSIFKQNLSKTQFLTL
-299 DELNVIDN
+299 DELKLIDSE
-307 FLKNE
+307 LEKNHE
-312 KHVFREKNLAAI
+312 VFREDVIGAI
-324 SKVDVSESFI
+324 SKVDLKESFI

-340 AVKYLK
+340 AVNYLN
-346 EHIGLD
+346 EHIGLAP
-352 TYKVEGFFKQIHLKD
+352 YKVEGFFKQIHLKD
-367 VFLKKEIFEAFQ
+367 VFIKKEVLEAFQ

-405 VRKKSKIFYCSEDT
+405 IRKQRKIYYKSEDGS
-419 KDNPIHEGIILPTP
+419 NIEGVILPNP
-433 DNNVFIQTFSAS
+433 NNNVFIQTFSES

-463 RYFGKEHIQIVHE
+463 RYFGKEHIQIAHE
-476 HIFRIDKQRFFEN
+476 HIFRIDKQRFFEY

-495 YEEFQIS
+495 CEEFQIS
-502 SDAKTISFDF
+502 SDKETVSFDF
-512 KTKEELEEKLRKL
+512 KTKVELEEKLQKL
-525 DTYDSLNYLGFRDD
+525 DTYDSLNYLGFKDN

-544 TFGNITPL
+544 TFGYITPL
-552 FQVKEKLDKLNF
+552 VQVKEKLDKLNF
-564 TKTILN
+564 TKTVLN

-579 GLMSDISLLPIVRA
+579 GLMSDISLHPIVRA

-600 NFTQDNIQLNWDAF
+600 NFTQYNIQLNWDVF

-630 KEEVHKKLNNIRGE
+630 KEEVHKKLDNLKGE
-644 PLTLVDSRETLGILK
+644 SLTLVNSKETLGVLK

-670 ENKSLLDEGTYL
+670 EDKSHLEDGTYL

-696 RLRDAVEKIYSD
+696 RLRDAVEKIHSE
-708 SGNSIC
+708 SSNSIC

-736 TRTSEYQDLYQKIN
+736 SRTSEYHDLYQKVN
-750 SDLLSSYVNERQ
+750 SDLLSPYINKRQ
-762 KEAIIKCLL
+762 KEAIVKCLL

-791 ELIWQHLVNNDS
+791 ELIWQHLVNNDN

-817 AVDNALNKLRSKS
+817 AVDNAMDKLRSKS
-830 HLLMKPIRFGI
+830 HLLMKPIRFGYK
-841 EEKLD
+841 EKLD

-857 NNWKKNEWEAND
+857 NDWKKNEWEAND

-874 DWVDLINTRCTN
+874 DWVDLINSRCTN
-886 QSNDSFIA
+886 ESNDSFIA

-905 LMRENVYSSY
+905 LLREKVYSFY

-936 KFTRFFQDYSNVF
+936 KLTRFFQDYSNVF
-949 YPDEFE
+949 HSDDFE
-955 RFKSSPSRS
+955 KFKSSRSKS
-964 SATSLKSKEIEFEL
+964 SAKTLKSKEIEFEL
-978 AIQDEASKASPPE
+978 VIQDEASKASPPE

-1014 VDTNEFIES
+1014 IDTNEFIEN

-1037 KKITKLIRFIKQYR
+1037 KKIIELIRFIKQHR
-1051 ESFEHSHF
+1051 ESFKHSHF

-1083 INETIKQFYKG
+1083 INEIIKQFYKG
-1094 DFENGKDLECGLPL
+1094 DFEDGKDLECGLPL
-1108 DSVDDSNLN
+1108 DSVGDSNLN
-1117 NPMSRYHGITK
+1117 NRMSRYHGITK

-1147 TSRINPGEVKAIE
+1147 TSRINPGEVKAIQ
-1160 WIINTIT
+1160 WIINSIT

-1196 AQAGLIKKNIPEG
+1196 AQAGLIETIVPEG

-1289 HFSKKEIYKNVFE
+1289 HFSQKEIYKNVFE

-1307 PQGEVWGFDGQK
+1307 HQGEVWGFDGQI
-1319 PIKI
+1319 PVKI

>member
-1 MINHLRELVMG
+1 M
-12 DFEVWKSYIDAL
+12 DFDIWKSYIEAL
-24 DLLTNQYSEPFD
+24 EILNNQYSESFD
-36 IKVLEA
+36 LTVLEV
-42 KNDSSVVCRYIDTN
+42 KEDLSVVCRYNDN
-56 QRDKIFEGLLKV
+56 EHKSKIFNGLLKV
-68 FPSLKKENVNYRDNH
+68 FPRLKKENLNYNDNY
-83 LLYPSSEAINNS
+83 LLYPSSEAINKS
-95 ELEDL
+95 EIEGLI
-100 KSFADSNHFEFSS
+100 SFADANHFIFNS
-113 KPAFSGVF
+113 KPAFTGIFTFNRTPLV
-121 KSYYSRL
+121 
-128 ADFLDKCQL
+128 DFLKEHLIEEVCSQKEKYL
-137 PFNLDEYSHFKK
+137 VSHLRIVYPESTFKEKSKGKIVILDETFLQDRTKEEWGEEYSIEYILSVKEIAEPVEISFVSDKILDITYSEKK
-149 DYRPLIKLRI
+149 KKLSIKLRDGINEAEI
-159 EYRGNSNYIDTLK
+159 EIVR
-172 NYSHKNNI
+172 
-180 EYKQI
+180 
-185 KNRDNYGLILKI
+185 
-197 DTPNEIVCDELL
+197 NEISDILTRKIGKNPPIALNTVFTSKDRRSLFGNGMAKARNRFGRTQFLSLVELDR
-209 NSFNPYSIFIK
+209 I
-220 TNKFGGNLEKHGDGL
+220 D
-235 LLSEY
+235 SELM
-240 IQNVKYSSKKAE
+240 N
-252 NKLILKTQIN
+252 N
-262 AQGLLDVIQE
+262 QE
-272 VFNIGFEIYT
+272 VFRE
-282 QKIRA
+282 
-287 MSLRN
+287 
-292 KNQFFTL
+292 
-299 DELNVIDN
+299 DN
-307 FLKNE
+307 L
-312 KHVFREKNLAAI
+312 VAI
-324 SKVDVSESFI
+324 SKIDVSESFI
-334 NKQFDI
+334 NKQFSI
-340 AVKYLK
+340 AVNYLK
-346 EHIGLD
+346 NKIGLVPH
-352 TYKVEGFFKQIHLKD
+352 KVEGFYKQIHLKD
-367 VFLKKEIFEAFQ
+367 VFLEKDVYDAFQ
-379 ENTFYSNSFHLV
+379 ESTFYSNSFHLV
-391 SYTITPDEFDKFEQ
+391 SYTITPQEFDKFERI
-405 VRKKSKIFYCSEDT
+405 RKQRKIYYNCEDRP
-419 KDNPIHEGIILPTP
+419 NLEGVILPKP

-450 LQFEIFFFLNTLK
+450 LQFEILFFRNTLN

-476 HIFRIDKQRFFEN
+476 QIFRIDKQKCFKH

-495 YEEFQIS
+495 CDEFQIS
-502 SDAKTISFDF
+502 SDAEMISFDF
-512 KTKEELEEKLRKL
+512 KTTEDLSKKLQKL
-525 DTYDSLNYLGFRDD
+525 DTYDFLKYLGFRED
-539 HKYKV
+539 HKYKI
-544 TFGNITPL
+544 TFGESNPL
-552 FQVKEKLDKLNF
+552 LLVKEKLDSLNF
-564 TKTILN
+564 VKTILN
-570 ESGNQLKVY
+570 ESGDQLKVF

-593 NIENTAG
+593 NIENAAG
-600 NFTQDNIQLNWDAF
+600 NYAKENIQLNWDSF
-614 DKGLIKY
+614 DDGFLKY
-621 YFQFDEESY
+621 FFEFDEESY
-630 KEEVHKKLNNIRGE
+630 KQEVHKKLDNLRGE
-644 PLTLVDSRETLGILK
+644 ILTLDDSKVTLGVLK
-659 SISYPNLTLLV
+659 SISYPNLILLV
-670 ENKSLLDEGTYL
+670 EDRNLIEEGACL

-696 RLRDAVEKIYSD
+696 RLKDAIEKIYSD

-714 NKNLKQALIDS
+714 NKNLKHALIDS
-725 SSLESFIDGDI
+725 SSLESFIAGDI
-736 TRTSEYQDLYQKIN
+736 TRTSDYQDLYLKVN
-750 SDLLSSYVNERQ
+750 SDLLSPYVNQRQ
-762 KEAIIKCLL
+762 KEAIVKCLL

-803 DKRYRILV
+803 VKRYRILV

-817 AVDNALNKLRSKS
+817 AVDNALDKLRSKS
-830 HLLMKPIRFGI
+830 HLLIKPIRFGS

-857 NNWKKNEWEAND
+857 NYWKNDEWEAD
-869 SLILD
+869 SSLILD
-874 DWVDLINTRCTN
+874 DWVDIINSRCIN
-886 QSNDSFIA
+886 QSNDTFIT

-899 LSEKGQ
+899 LEEKGKD
-905 LMRENVYSSY
+905 LRENFYSSY

-936 KFTRFFQDYSNVF
+936 KFTRFFQDYSRVF
-949 YPDEFE
+949 FPDEFE

-964 SATSLKSKEIEFEL
+964 SATALKNKEIEFEL

-991 LVLPFTFGKK
+991 LALPFTFGKK

-1037 KKITKLIRFIKQYR
+1037 KKITELIRFIKQHR

-1094 DFENGKDLECGLPL
+1094 DFEDGKDLECGLPL
-1108 DSVDDSNLN
+1108 DSVDDPNLN

-1174 FINHWKD
+1174 FINHW

-1196 AQAGLIKKNIPEG
+1196 AQAGLIKKNVPEG

-1235 NNIAESENEIADFE
+1235 NTIAENESQIPDFE
-1249 MYPENGYAQ
+1249 TFDNEYGYAL

-1289 HFSKKEIYKNVFE
+1289 HFSKKPIYKNVFE

-1307 PQGEVWGFDGQK
+1307 SQGEVWGFDGQK

>member
-1 MINHLRELVMG
+1 MQEHIMR
-12 DFEVWKSYIDAL
+12 DFEVWKLYIDAL
-24 DLLTNQYSEPFD
+24 DILTNQYSEPFD
-36 IKVLEA
+36 INVLKA
-42 KNDSSVVCRYIDTN
+42 KNDSSVVCRYIDSN
-56 QRDKIFEGLLKV
+56 HKDKIFEGLLKV
-68 FPSLKKENVNYRDNH
+68 FPSLKKENINYQDNH
-83 LLYPSSEAINNS
+83 LLYPSSEAVNNS
-95 ELEDL
+95 EIKDL
-100 KSFADSNHFEFSS
+100 KFFAGSNHFEFSS

-121 KSYYSRL
+121 KY
-128 ADFLDKCQL
+128 DKNNLLELLERCQL
-137 PFNLDEYSHFKK
+137 PFNLEEYSSLRKE
-149 DYRPLIKLRI
+149 YQPLIKLRI
-159 EYRGNSNYIDTLK
+159 EYHQNSNKINSIK
-172 NYSHKNNI
+172 NYSIRNNI
-180 EYKQI
+180 EYKQFRSHTI
-185 KNRDNYGLILKI
+185 LLKI
-197 DTPNEIVCDELL
+197 NRIQECDISKLL
-209 NSFNPYSIFIK
+209 HSFNPNSVFYK
-220 TNKFGGNLEKHGDGL
+220 TNKYGANLEKNETEL
-235 LLSEY
+235 L
-240 IQNVKYSSKKAE
+240 QNEFIKSVKYSSKKAE
-252 NKLILKTQIN
+252 NNLLLSNQIN
-262 AQGLLDVIQE
+262 VEELLKIE
-272 VFNIGFEIYT
+272 RELLNIGFENYA
-282 QKIRA
+282 KKVR
-287 MSLRN
+287 RN
-292 KNQFFTL
+292 SFKKRIQFFSINDINL
-299 DELNVIDN
+299 IDSK
-307 FLKNE
+307 LE
-312 KHVFREKNLAAI
+312 TSQEVFREDDLGAI

-346 EHIGLD
+346 EHIGLEP
-352 TYKVEGFFKQIHLKD
+352 YKVEGFFKQIHLKD
-367 VFLKKEIFEAFQ
+367 VFLKKEVFEAFQ

-391 SYTITPDEFDKFEQ
+391 SYVIAPDEFEKFEQ
-405 VRKKSKIFYCSEDT
+405 VRKERKIFYTSEDT

-433 DNNVFIQTFSAS
+433 DNNVFIHTFSES

-463 RYFGKEHIQIVHE
+463 RYFGKENIQIGHE
-476 HIFRIDKQRFFEN
+476 HIFRIDKQRFFDH

-495 YEEFQIS
+495 YEEFSIN
-502 SDAKTISFDF
+502 SDTETISFDF
-512 KTKEELEEKLRKL
+512 KTKEELDEKLQKL
-525 DTYDSLNYLGFRDD
+525 ETYDSLNYLGFRDD

-544 TFGNITPL
+544 TFGSITPL
-552 FQVKEKLDKLNF
+552 FPIKEKLDKLNF
-564 TKTILN
+564 AKTILN

-579 GLMSDISLLPIVRA
+579 GLMSEISLLPIVRA
-593 NIENTAG
+593 NIENAAG
-600 NFTQDNIQLNWDAF
+600 NFNQDNIQLNWDAF

-630 KEEVHKKLNNIRGE
+630 NEEVHKKLDNLRGE
-644 PLTLVDSRETLGILK
+644 QLTPVDSKEPLGVLK

-670 ENKSLLDEGTYL
+670 EDKSLLEEGTYL
-682 TVKSALKGEKDKVK
+682 KVKSALKGEKDKVK
-696 RLRDAVEKIYSD
+696 RLRNAVEKIYSD

-725 SSLESFIDGDI
+725 SSLVSNIDGDI
-736 TRTSEYQDLYQKIN
+736 TRTSEYQDLYQKVN
-750 SDLLSSYVNERQ
+750 GDLLSLYVNERQ
-762 KEAIIKCLL
+762 KEAIVKCLL

-785 KSTAIA
+785 KSTSIA
-791 ELIWQHLVNNDS
+791 ELIWQHLANNDS

-817 AVDNALNKLRSKS
+817 AVDNALDKLRSKS
-830 HLLMKPIRFGI
+830 HLLMKPIRFGRT
-841 EEKLD
+841 EKLD

-857 NNWKKNEWEAND
+857 NYWKNNEFTPND

-874 DWVDLINTRCTN
+874 DWVDLINNRCTN
-886 QSNDSFIA
+886 QSNNKFIK

-905 LMRENVYSSY
+905 FLRENVYSSY
-915 VKNCNVI
+915 VKNCNII
-922 GATCSSIGKINSEG
+922 GATCSSLGKINSEG
-936 KFTRFFQDYSNVF
+936 KLTRFFQDYCSVF
-949 YPDEFE
+949 YPDDFE

-964 SATSLKSKEIEFEL
+964 SAASLKNNEIEFEL

-991 LVLPFTFGKK
+991 LALPFTFGKK

-1014 VDTNEFIES
+1014 IDTNEFIEN
-1023 LVYLKD
+1023 LIYLKN
-1029 KSKDDKQV
+1029 KSRGKKQISRI
-1037 KKITKLIRFIKQYR
+1037 KKLVNYIKKNK

-1059 EKLFTNIDT
+1059 EKLFTNIDS

-1094 DFENGKDLECGLPL
+1094 DFEDGKDLECGLPL
-1108 DSVDDSNLN
+1108 DSVDDPNLK

-1160 WIINTIT
+1160 WIINTLT

-1174 FINHWKD
+1174 FINHWKE

-1196 AQAGLIKKNIPEG
+1196 AQAGLIRKNVPKG

-1249 MYPENGYAQ
+1249 MYPKNGYAQ
-1258 NESLGFAES
+1258 NENLGFAES

-1319 PIKI
+1319 PIII

>member
-24 DLLTNQYSEPFD
+24 DILTNQYSEPFD

-42 KNDSSVVCRYIDTN
+42 KNDSSVVCRYIDNN

-68 FPSLKKENVNYRDNH
+68 FPSLLKENVNYQDNY
-83 LLYPSSEAINNS
+83 LLYPSTEAINNS
-95 ELEDL
+95 KIEGL
-100 KSFADSNHFEFSS
+100 KTFADSNHFEFSS
-113 KPAFSGVF
+113 KPAFSGTF
-121 KSYYSRL
+121 KYNCTPL
-128 ADFLDKCQL
+128 IDF
-137 PFNLDEYSHFKK
+137 FNNYRHRFDFRFGSTDQFLTLDEIDDVQNTIDNHSEIYIEDSYAAISNIKPSNIYYERLKAKIYNSLSKK
-149 DYRPLIKLRI
+149 SIVKYDIKNLKSKILVHNVFLYDNLFNNLYEETGLVNVSNNLRI
-159 EYRGNSNYIDTLK
+159 EISSADVQELILLSRSGKICFSSTDTED
-172 NYSHKNNI
+172 YSGIVIPNI
-180 EYKQI
+180 ENGNQLTFRLKGHLTHEDLRNEIELTLLIFKRTFNCNIKSI
-185 KNRDNYGLILKI
+185 KNV
-197 DTPNEIVCDELL
+197 T
-209 NSFNPYSIFIK
+209 SIF
-220 TNKFGGNLEKHGDGL
+220 
-235 LLSEY
+235 
-240 IQNVKYSSKKAE
+240 
-252 NKLILKTQIN
+252 
-262 AQGLLDVIQE
+262 
-272 VFNIGFEIYT
+272 
-282 QKIRA
+282 
-287 MSLRN
+287 
-292 KNQFFTL
+292 
-299 DELNVIDN
+299 
-307 FLKNE
+307 
-312 KHVFREKNLAAI
+312 
-324 SKVDVSESFI
+324 
-334 NKQFDI
+334 
-340 AVKYLK
+340 
-346 EHIGLD
+346 
-352 TYKVEGFFKQIHLKD
+352 
-367 VFLKKEIFEAFQ
+367 
-379 ENTFYSNSFHLV
+379 
-391 SYTITPDEFDKFEQ
+391 EF
-405 VRKKSKIFYCSEDT
+405 
-419 KDNPIHEGIILPTP
+419 
-433 DNNVFIQTFSAS
+433 
-445 ISLSD
+445 
-450 LQFEIFFFLNTLK
+450 
-463 RYFGKEHIQIVHE
+463 
-476 HIFRIDKQRFFEN
+476 DKQRFFEN

-502 SDAKTISFDF
+502 SDKETISFDF
-512 KTKEELEEKLRKL
+512 KTKEELDEKLQKL
-525 DTYDSLNYLGFRDD
+525 DSYDSLNYLGFRDD

-544 TFGNITPL
+544 TFGSITPL
-552 FQVKEKLDKLNF
+552 FLIKEELDKLNF
-564 TKTILN
+564 VKSILN
-570 ESGNQLKVY
+570 ESGNELRIF
-579 GLMSDISLLPIVRA
+579 GLMRTLDDLEIFKARIINS
-593 NIENTAG
+593 TG
-600 NFTQDNIQLNWDAF
+600 NFMENNITLSWENIDEGF
-614 DKGLIKY
+614 LKY
-621 YFQFDEESY
+621 YFRYDIKSY
-630 KEEVHKKLNNIRGE
+630 MEEVHKKLANLRGE
-644 PLTLVDSRETLGILK
+644 PLTLVDSKEVLGVLK
-659 SISYPNLTLLV
+659 SISYPNITLLV
-670 ENKSLLDEGTYL
+670 EDKSLLEEGAYL
-682 TVKSALKGEKDKVK
+682 SVKSALKGEKDKVK

-714 NKNLKQALIDS
+714 NQNLKQALIDS

-736 TRTSEYQDLYQKIN
+736 TRTCEYQDLYQKVN
-750 SDLLSSYVNERQ
+750 SDLLSPYVNERQ
-762 KEAIIKCLL
+762 KEAIVKCLL

-791 ELIWQHLVNNDS
+791 ELIWQHLANNDS

-817 AVDNALNKLRSKS
+817 AVDNALDKLRSKS
-830 HLLMKPIRFGI
+830 HLLMKPIRFGS

-857 NNWKKNEWEAND
+857 NYWKKNEWEAND

-905 LMRENVYSSY
+905 LLRENVYSSY

-936 KFTRFFQDYSNVF
+936 KFTRFFQDYSNVL

-1094 DFENGKDLECGLPL
+1094 DFEDGKDLECGLPL
-1108 DSVDDSNLN
+1108 DSIDDPNLN

-1134 MWFDVQTPEIKKG
+1134 MWFDVRTPEIKKG

-1196 AQAGLIKKNIPEG
+1196 AQAGLIKKNVPEG

-1289 HFSKKEIYKNVFE
+1289 HFSKKEIYKNVFK

-1307 PQGEVWGFDGQK
+1307 TQGEV
-1319 PIKI
+1319 